1 MNPDTWEK
9 LHHEFTSFPMMVAE
23 GVARDEIDA
32 AAGRLGVNFCE
43 EYEEFLERYG
53 AAMVNQYPVLGLR
66 QAEVMGNDA
75 WSVLEVTQRFR
86 DDGWPGGEAWYIV
99 SIDGAGNPIGL
110 DPSGRVLV
118 SDHNVGSIEEVAES
132 FERFLVGIL

>member
-86 DDGWPGGEAWYIV
+86 DDGWPGVEAWYIV
-99 SIDGAGNPIGL
+99 SIVGAGNPIGL